1 MVDENKKKS
10 IIKNQTITQEMIDD
24 SFGKAFGLGEED
36 SDTLE
41 WIPAYFCET
50 SVLKSERSQ
59 AFVSQVSEAI
69 FKKRLIRK
77 DKFLEYKF
85 TLVRYSLSDIRS
97 GTLMGM
103 MQNEINGS
111 GFECKLPNEHVRFGG
126 KKLTDPETGETIYTQ
141 GCMGRIIAEKI
152 PRIMYHF
159 NKKPTIKNILIRE
172 HERVLFTRE
181 GRIETVLDAGKHD
194 IVGGAM
200 KFDNIEL
207 YYVDVGNI
215 QTRWGTTTMLTE
227 GKGTMTATQVRLKL
241 NGSLIIRIVNLNNF
255 IANIV
260 KNQTEYYE
268 GNIQKYIKDKLIQ
281 IINSEMS
288 QAEPISLYQDA
299 EKVMLTVKVKAKDF
313 LQDAGVEI
321 VDLSVSSCKFDDDV
335 EETFKRRLEKIKVE
349 GATADADVER
359 KLQEIKRLKEMGIDI
374 GSYVSKEQDIKIAGA
389 GGISEKEKIK
399 KEIKQL
405 QEKLEELDSKLDNGE
420 MSETIWEKRVD
431 RIERNI
437 KELQNNL

>member
-1 MVDENKKKS
+1 MVDENKKKL

-97 GTLMGM
+97 GTLKGM

-194 IVGGAM
+194 IMGGAM

-215 QTRWGTTTMLTE
+215 QTRWGTTTMLTD

-321 VDLSVSSCKFDDDV
+321 VDLSVGSCKFDDDV

-420 MSETIWEKRVD
+420 ISETIWEKRVD

-437 KELQNNL
+437 KELQNNP